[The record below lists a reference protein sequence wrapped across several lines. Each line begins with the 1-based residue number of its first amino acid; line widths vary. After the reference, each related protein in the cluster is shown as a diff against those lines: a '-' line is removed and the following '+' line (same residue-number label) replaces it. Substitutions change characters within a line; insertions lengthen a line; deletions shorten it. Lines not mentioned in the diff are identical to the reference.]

1 MEILVDR
8 KYKKSTYT
16 IGIMYVNGKYFSE
29 TMEDKDRGLTSGMSL
44 TEIKARKIYGLTAI
58 PTGTYKIKLTY
69 SPKFKDRPWA
79 ESQKGKVIQIM
90 DVKGFSAIRIHPGN
104 TANDS
109 LGCILVGR
117 NLEKGKVVQSS
128 EYYMKLVDNYIAPA
142 LNRGEEVTITI
153 K

>member
-8 KYKKSTYT
+8 KYKKNTYT
-16 IGIMYVNGKYFSE
+16 IGIMYINGKYFSE
-29 TMEDKDRGLTSGMSL
+29 TMEDKDRGLMSGMSE
-44 TEIKARKIYGLTAI
+44 TEIKSRKIYGMTAI
-58 PTGTYKIKLTY
+58 PTGRYKVKLTY

-90 DVKGFSAIRIHPGN
+90 NVKGFSAIRIHPGN
-104 TANDS
+104 TAEDS

-117 NLEKGKVVQSS
+117 NLERGKVVQSA
-128 EYYMKLVDNYIAPA
+128 ETYQMLATNYVAPA
-142 LNRGEEVTITI
+142 LERGEEVWITI